1 MSRETLE
8 YWQRQ
13 MRAAPSEAQL
23 LAIVG
28 EYLAT
33 LSHEQV
39 HQLPRTSRP
48 VPIAHRDDVASL
60 TVQIARDEL
69 MYEGD
74 AHTASL
80 LRQMVVVLNEANN
93 RIAQLSMEA
102 QYLGP
107 PST

>member
-8 YWQRQ
+8 QWQRQ
-13 MRAAPSEAQL
+13 MRVAPSEAQL

-28 EYLAT
+28 EYLAA
-33 LSHEQV
+33 LSHEQ
-39 HQLPRTSRP
+39 HDQLPRTSRP
-48 VPIAHRDDVASL
+48 GPIAHRDDVASL

-74 AHTASL
+74 ADTASL
-80 LRQMVVVLNEANN
+80 LRQMVAVLNEATN

-102 QYLGP
+102 QFLR
-107 PST
+107 PSR